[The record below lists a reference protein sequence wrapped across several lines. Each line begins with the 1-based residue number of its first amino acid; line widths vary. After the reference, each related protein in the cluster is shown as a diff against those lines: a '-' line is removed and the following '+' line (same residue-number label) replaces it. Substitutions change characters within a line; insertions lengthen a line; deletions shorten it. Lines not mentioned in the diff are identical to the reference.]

1 MTVEHVT
8 DLYFTALKAELEGI
22 EFLASF
28 TYEEMALEYNGI
40 GPSMMSEKDRKR
52 LTKWL
57 KLFEPIC
64 LGHDMRFAV
73 SDGTRESFDRANKE
87 LLANGLKISNYTYS
101 WYNWKRY
108 RARFVAR
115 VMYAAVCASGWDA
128 WQKCYNKRHDP
139 LKPVVLEGCGFALV

>member
-87 LLANGLKISNYTYS
+87 LLANGLKISNHTYS

-139 LKPVVLEGCGFALV
+139 LKPVVLKGCGFALV

>member
-8 DLYFTALKAELEGI
+8 DLYFTALKAELDGI

-40 GPSMMSEKDRKR
+40 GPSRMSEKDRKR

-57 KLFEPIC
+57 KLFEPAC
-64 LGHDMRFAV
+64 LIHDMRFTV
-73 SDGTRESFDRANKE
+73 SDGTRKSFNYANME
-87 LLANGLKISNYTYS
+87 LLENCLKLSDMRYS

-108 RARFVAR
+108 RARFAAR
-115 VMYAAVCASGWDA
+115 VMYAAVCTPSGWDA
-128 WQKCYNKRHDP
+128 WTRCYNSVRNI
-139 LKPVVLEGCGFALV
+139 